1 MTYALRSTS
10 HKMTLRVGELVGR
23 SLEAG
28 DAVLLRGELGAGK
41 TCLTQG
47 ILMGLDCSDIVRSP
61 TFVLV
66 TEYESEPPLY
76 HVDLYRTASTLEV
89 ENLQLDEYL
98 YGDGICVIEWA
109 EKGGK
114 LFPEESLNITMSS
127 ISEETRLLE
136 FDLPSHLIDG
146 LSGNLEK
153 EFELT
158 V

>member
-1 MTYALRSTS
+1 
-10 HKMTLRVGELVGR
+10 MTLGVGELVGR
-23 SLEAG
+23 SLGAG
-28 DAVLLRGELGAGK
+28 DVVLLRGELGAGK

-76 HVDLYRTASTLEV
+76 HIDLYRTESTLEV

-109 EKGGK
+109 EKGGS
-114 LFPEESLNITMSS
+114 LFPEESLKISMSS

-146 LSGNLEK
+146 LSGHLEK
-153 EFELT
+153 EFGLT